1 MLTTILTRI
10 TCEKTEEA
18 ARAVWVN
25 QETADTRTS
34 NALQIMAQASRANI
48 KFFNAKKSKCIL
60 SGLFY
65 ILGFRFRTV
74 KTQREIADL
83 LCTTEVSV
91 RKSYKSWLNEFPQFF
106 TDVRFKTS
114 ENRQADYYRPR
125 FSVKFV
131 NCSNE
136 IVVKELR

>member
-1 MLTTILTRI
+1 LTTILTRI
-10 TCEKTEEA
+10 TCEKIEVA

-25 QETADTRTS
+25 QETADAIAS
-34 NALQIMAQASRANI
+34 NALQLMAQASSANL
-48 KFFNAKKSKCIL
+48 KFFNAKKPKCIL

-65 ILGFRFRTV
+65 ILGFRFSAV

-91 RKSYKSWLNEFPQFF
+91 RKSYKSWLSEFPQFF
-106 TDVRFKTS
+106 TDIRFKMS
-114 ENRQADYYRPR
+114 ENRQFDYYRQR
-125 FSVKFV
+125 ISVKFV

-136 IVVKELR
+136 IVVKEL

>member
-1 MLTTILTRI
+1 LTTILTRI

-25 QETADTRTS
+25 QETADTITS
-34 NALQIMAQASRANI
+34 NSLQIMAQASRANL
-48 KFFNAKKSKCIL
+48 KFFHARKPKCTL

-65 ILGFRFRTV
+65 ILGFRFRAE

-106 TDVRFKTS
+106 TDVRFKMS
-114 ENRQADYYRPR
+114 ENRQADYYRQR
-125 FSVKFV
+125 ISVKPV